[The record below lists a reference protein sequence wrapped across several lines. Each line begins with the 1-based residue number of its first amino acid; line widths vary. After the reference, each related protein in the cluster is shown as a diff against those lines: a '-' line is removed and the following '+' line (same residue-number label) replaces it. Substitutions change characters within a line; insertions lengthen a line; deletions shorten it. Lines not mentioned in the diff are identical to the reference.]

1 MAIHFLNEDVNLK
14 IKEKSNLKRWI
25 EKVIRLENKMPGL
38 IQFVFCSDESLLIK
52 NQTFLSHNTLTDIIT
67 FDYSTDRIISG
78 EIYISLDR
86 VKENALK
93 FNCKEEEELRRVII
107 HGVLHLCG
115 YEDKSE
121 KQKKQM
127 RNKENNSL
135 ILFDTIFN
143 NKSVSS
149 SRKKL

>member
-1 MAIHFLNEDVNLK
+1 MAIYFLNEDVPLK
-14 IKEKSNLKRWI
+14 LKDKSNLKRWI
-25 EKVIRLENKMPGL
+25 ESVIDLEKKKPGL
-38 IQFVFCSDESLLIK
+38 IQFIFCSDKSLLIK
-52 NQTFLSHNTLTDIIT
+52 NKTFLSHNSLTDIIT
-67 FDYSTDRIISG
+67 FDYSTEKSISG

-115 YEDKSE
+115 YKDKSE
-121 KQKKQM
+121 KQKIQM
-127 RNKENNSL
+127 RSKENNSL
-135 ILFDTIFN
+135 ILFDSAFN
-143 NKSVSS
+143 NLVSS